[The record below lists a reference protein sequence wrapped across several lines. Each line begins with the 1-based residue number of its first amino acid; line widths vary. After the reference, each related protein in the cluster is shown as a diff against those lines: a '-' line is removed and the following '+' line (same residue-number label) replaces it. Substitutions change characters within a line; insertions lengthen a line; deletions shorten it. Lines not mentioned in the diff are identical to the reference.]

1 VARDR
6 SEGGG
11 FICVWRSFRED
22 PVYFTNKKRRA
33 TSQDAL
39 LDLWLS
45 ASHKAEK
52 VYSQGE
58 MVEVRRGDVLTSIL
72 ALSERWKW
80 SRHRV
85 ERFLNVMEMDG
96 KLIQKRT
103 NRRTVLTICN
113 YCKWQDQRPTNS
125 SAEGHLRGSRGAP
138 EGHVQQSEPSNHL
151 TKSPLRYPTI
161 DGEFDAF
168 WTAWPKKVG
177 KAAARKA
184 WDRLNGNRPEIG
196 HVLEAIRWQ
205 AHTDQWRREDGRF
218 IPNPATWINQNR
230 WLDEPT
236 KVEKEV
242 PWGPIIVND

>member
-1 VARDR
+1 MPRDR

-11 FICVWRSFRED
+11 FFIVWRSVRESPFHFTKERRAATRYEARED
-22 PVYFTNKKRRA
+22 LWASATHRDEEVMSRGQLVTLRRGQILTSVLSLADRWRWKRDRVR
-33 TSQDAL
+33 TFLAL
-39 LDLWLS
+39 L
-45 ASHKAEK
+45 ERM
-52 VYSQGE
+52 GE
-58 MVEVRRGDVLTSIL
+58 LTVESTTQRAILT
-72 ALSERWKW
+72 
-80 SRHRV
+80 V
-85 ERFLNVMEMDG
+85 
-96 KLIQKRT
+96 
-103 NRRTVLTICN
+103 CN
-113 YCKWQDQRPTNS
+113 YSKWQDVSPTN
-125 SAEGHLRGSRGAP
+125 GAADP
-138 EGHVQQSEPSNHL
+138 QRTRSVNPTTGHVQQSEPSNHL
-151 TKSPLRYPTI
+151 TKSPLHYPTI

-184 WDRLNGNRPEIG
+184 WDRLNGNRPEID